1 MVPQYGG
8 NYRCPNVV
16 YRGDGVISRLWNRL
30 LIRLGIRKP
39 YREPSLGPCRM
50 VRLMEQRLSEL
61 EKRTFEGEWKEQFRG
76 R

>member
-1 MVPQYGG
+1 M
-8 NYRCPNVV
+8 
-16 YRGDGVISRLWNRL
+16 ISRLWNRL